1 MRILTGMVLALALA
15 GMTACG
21 QSAGDDA
28 TKEGAAAPETPA
40 AESPA
45 APAAPALTP
54 TVAPGELE
62 IGFDRPGADV
72 GTLYDVADAEGCRR
86 ECEALEECRAFTWVQ
101 PGIQADTPVCWL
113 KDRAPPPIEA
123 EWATSGVMPG
133 REPAAS
139 E

>member
-40 AESPA
+40 AEGPA
-45 APAAPALTP
+45 EPAAPALTP

-86 ECEALEECRAFTWVQ
+86 ECEAVEECQAFTWVQ
-101 PGIQADTPVCWL
+101 GEFRPTPPC
-113 KDRAPPPIEA
+113 A
-123 EWATSGVMPG
+123 G
-133 REPAAS
+133 
-139 E
+139 